1 MFNFS
6 KVRQSTQVQ
15 SVLVKAG
22 NPLWKRLAS
31 LLLYGA
37 VIGFILVFKDQI
49 LLWLDQARDVSPLLI
64 VLVAT
69 LLALFP
75 VIPYPLIGGVLGVTF
90 GPELGAAYTWLGSAC
105 ASILM
110 FILVRWLFFE
120 WGQRVLQ
127 RVKVIDRMT
136 SLFERNAFLFILSSR
151 LLPFIP
157 SIVINVYCA
166 LSKVRF
172 WPYAIASSLGK
183 VPAMLLF
190 AVLGDQ
196 LLTEPRNM
204 LISILVYALFIL
216 LVYIG
221 YFKIYL
227 RFSNQE
233 KG

>member
-6 KVRQSTQVQ
+6 KVRQGTQLQ

-31 LLLYGA
+31 LFLYGA

-75 VIPYPLIGGVLGVTF
+75 VIPYPLIGVVLGVTF
-90 GPELGAAYTWLGSAC
+90 GPELGAVYTWLGSAS

-110 FILVRWLFFE
+110 FVLVRWLFFE